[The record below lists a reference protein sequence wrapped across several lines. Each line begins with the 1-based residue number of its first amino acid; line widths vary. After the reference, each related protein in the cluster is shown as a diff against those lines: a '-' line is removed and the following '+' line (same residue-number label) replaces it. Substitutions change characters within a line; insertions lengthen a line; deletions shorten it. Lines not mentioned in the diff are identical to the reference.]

1 MYSDLYTLN
10 EQVRTALSDI
20 GREISIHS
28 ERVEVT
34 ASPKKIWRL
43 KRHDTKL
50 IYVLTAGEVELCNV
64 HNNIILANINHQA
77 VFGLSTMLSK
87 RECYYIRTV
96 SDVKLSYLK
105 LHDFMRLVEEKKL
118 WKDVSLILTWYLE
131 IYCFREELNSRTT
144 NSYSIVKPYLEML
157 WEHNQ
162 ESLNDISIFTF
173 ILNRTSVS
181 RSTLNKILKNL
192 SDGGY
197 ITVNRGRLVDLKPLP
212 AGY

>member
-10 EQVRTALSDI
+10 EQVHTALSKI
-20 GREISIHS
+20 GKEITNHS
-28 ERVEVT
+28 ERVEVI
-34 ASPKKIWRL
+34 ASPKKILRF
-43 KRHDTKL
+43 KRHDDKL
-50 IYVLTAGEVELCNV
+50 IYALTAGEVELCNV
-64 HNNIILANINHQA
+64 NNNIILANVNHQA

-87 RECYYIRTV
+87 RECHYIRTA

-105 LHDFMRLVEEKKL
+105 LHDFMQLVEEKRL

-144 NSYSIVKPYLEML
+144 NSYSIVKTYLEML

-162 ESLNDISIFTF
+162 ESLDDVSIFTF

-181 RSTLNKILKNL
+181 RSTLNKILKDL

-197 ITVNRGRLVDLKPLP
+197 IIVNRGKLVDLKPLP